1 MKCINF
7 DRAFERYM
15 AEWIKENSEKYKDDM
30 DVIEDMMPDVY
41 LEFLKKPADFLDGV
55 APQDYFE
62 QFDNADM
69 LVNWLCDYIAQ
80 GVPVPDLLL
89 ERVTALGN
97 PAEKSLLA
105 LVARDDLPE
114 ETQMTAISLLREMES
129 KAPMQRY
136 IDYIASLEE
145 PSDKGD
151 LCTEAL
157 MSMGESVVEP
167 ILATLSGAGQTGRDI
182 FADVLS
188 NYPGDERIYELMI
201 ERFVTRDERRALF
214 ASYLAKLGDER
225 AIPRK
230 ARTSTIWIMWRSLT
244 PLRRWVVSVRR
255 SANFLA
261 TRIMNLSGGC
271 NGLNAHVLP
280 LKEELLS

>member
-41 LEFLKKPADFLDGV
+41 LEFLKKPADFLDAV

-151 LCTEAL
+151 LCAEAL

-225 AIPRK
+225 AIP
-230 ARTSTIWIMWRSLT
+230 M
-244 PLRRWVVSVRR
+244 
-255 SANFLA
+255 
-261 TRIMNLSGGC
+261 
-271 NGLNAHVLP
+271 
-280 LKEELLS
+280 LKEAAQSPDINYLDYVEVVNAIEALGGERPPEREFSGDPYYESLRQV

>member
-15 AEWIKENSEKYKDDM
+15 AEWIKKNSEKYKDDM

-151 LCTEAL
+151 LCAEAL

-167 ILATLSGAGQTGRDI
+167 ILAALSGAGQIGRDI

-225 AIPRK
+225 AIP
-230 ARTSTIWIMWRSLT
+230 M
-244 PLRRWVVSVRR
+244 
-255 SANFLA
+255 
-261 TRIMNLSGGC
+261 
-271 NGLNAHVLP
+271 
-280 LKEELLS
+280 LKEAAQSPDINYLDYVEVVNAIEALGGERPPEREFSGDPHYESLRQV

>member
-15 AEWIKENSEKYKDDM
+15 AEWMKENSEKYKDDM

-89 ERVTALGN
+89 ERVTALGD

-105 LVARDDLPE
+105 LIARDDLPE

-136 IDYIASLEE
+136 IDFIASLEE

-151 LCTEAL
+151 LCAEAL

-167 ILATLSGAGQTGRDI
+167 ILAAISGAGQTGRDI

-188 NYPGDERIYELMI
+188 NYPRDERIYELMI

-225 AIPRK
+225 AIP
-230 ARTSTIWIMWRSLT
+230 M
-244 PLRRWVVSVRR
+244 
-255 SANFLA
+255 
-261 TRIMNLSGGC
+261 
-271 NGLNAHVLP
+271 
-280 LKEELLS
+280 LKEAAQSPDINYLDYVEVVNAIEALGGERPPEREFAGDPYYESLKQV

>member
-15 AEWIKENSEKYKDDM
+15 AEWIKKNSEKYKDDM

-136 IDYIASLEE
+136 VDYIASLEE

-151 LCTEAL
+151 LCAEAL

-167 ILATLSGAGQTGRDI
+167 ILAALSGAGQIGRDI

-225 AIPRK
+225 AIP
-230 ARTSTIWIMWRSLT
+230 M
-244 PLRRWVVSVRR
+244 
-255 SANFLA
+255 
-261 TRIMNLSGGC
+261 
-271 NGLNAHVLP
+271 
-280 LKEELLS
+280 LKEAAQSPDINYLDYVEVVNAIEALGGERPPEREFSGDPYYESLRQV

>member
-89 ERVTALGN
+89 ERVTALGD

-151 LCTEAL
+151 LCAEAL

-167 ILATLSGAGQTGRDI
+167 ILAALSGARQTGRDI

-225 AIPRK
+225 AIP
-230 ARTSTIWIMWRSLT
+230 M
-244 PLRRWVVSVRR
+244 
-255 SANFLA
+255 
-261 TRIMNLSGGC
+261 
-271 NGLNAHVLP
+271 
-280 LKEELLS
+280 LKEAAQSPDINYLDYVEVVNAIEALGGERPPEREFSGDPYYESLRQV

>member
-69 LVNWLCDYIAQ
+69 LVNWLCAYIAQ

-151 LCTEAL
+151 LCAEAL

-225 AIPRK
+225 AIP
-230 ARTSTIWIMWRSLT
+230 M
-244 PLRRWVVSVRR
+244 
-255 SANFLA
+255 
-261 TRIMNLSGGC
+261 
-271 NGLNAHVLP
+271 
-280 LKEELLS
+280 LKEAAQSPDINYLDYVEVVNAIEALGGERPPEREFSGDPYYESLRQV

>member
-105 LVARDDLPE
+105 LITRDDLSE

-151 LCTEAL
+151 LCAEAL

-167 ILATLSGAGQTGRDI
+167 ILAALSGAGQTGRDI

-225 AIPRK
+225 AIP
-230 ARTSTIWIMWRSLT
+230 M
-244 PLRRWVVSVRR
+244 
-255 SANFLA
+255 
-261 TRIMNLSGGC
+261 
-271 NGLNAHVLP
+271 
-280 LKEELLS
+280 LKEAAQSPDINYLDYVEVVNAIEALGGERPPEREFSGDPYYESLRQV

>member
-15 AEWIKENSEKYKDDM
+15 AEWMKENSEKYKDDM

-41 LEFLKKPADFLDGV
+41 LEFLKKPADFLDGI

-69 LVNWLCDYIAQ
+69 LVSWLCDYIAQ

-89 ERVTALGN
+89 ERVTALGD

-136 IDYIASLEE
+136 VDYIASLEE

-151 LCTEAL
+151 LCAEAL
-157 MSMGESVVEP
+157 MSMGESVIEP
-167 ILATLSGAGQTGRDI
+167 ILAALSGAGQTGRDI

-225 AIPRK
+225 AIP
-230 ARTSTIWIMWRSLT
+230 M
-244 PLRRWVVSVRR
+244 
-255 SANFLA
+255 
-261 TRIMNLSGGC
+261 
-271 NGLNAHVLP
+271 
-280 LKEELLS
+280 LKEAAQSLDINYLDYVEVVNAIEALGGERPPEREFSGDPYYESLRQV

>member
-1 MKCINF
+1 MMKCINF

-15 AEWIKENSEKYKDDM
+15 AEWMKENSEKYKDDM

-41 LEFLKKPADFLDGV
+41 LEFLKKPADFLDGI

-62 QFDNADM
+62 QFDNADV

-89 ERVTALGN
+89 ERVTALGD

-151 LCTEAL
+151 LCAEAL

-167 ILATLSGAGQTGRDI
+167 ILAALSGAGQTGRDI

-225 AIPRK
+225 AIP
-230 ARTSTIWIMWRSLT
+230 M
-244 PLRRWVVSVRR
+244 
-255 SANFLA
+255 
-261 TRIMNLSGGC
+261 
-271 NGLNAHVLP
+271 
-280 LKEELLS
+280 LKEAAQSPDINYLDYVEVVNAIEALGGERPPEREFSGDPYYESLRQV

>member
-80 GVPVPDLLL
+80 GVPVPDLVL

-151 LCTEAL
+151 LCAEAL

-225 AIPRK
+225 AIP
-230 ARTSTIWIMWRSLT
+230 M
-244 PLRRWVVSVRR
+244 
-255 SANFLA
+255 
-261 TRIMNLSGGC
+261 
-271 NGLNAHVLP
+271 
-280 LKEELLS
+280 LKEAAQSPDINYLDYVEVVNAIEALGGERPPEREFSGDPYYESLRQV

>member
-114 ETQMTAISLLREMES
+114 ETQMTVISLLREMES

-145 PSDKGD
+145 PRDKGD
-151 LCTEAL
+151 LCAEAL

-225 AIPRK
+225 AIP
-230 ARTSTIWIMWRSLT
+230 M
-244 PLRRWVVSVRR
+244 
-255 SANFLA
+255 
-261 TRIMNLSGGC
+261 
-271 NGLNAHVLP
+271 
-280 LKEELLS
+280 LKEAAQSPDINYLDYVEVVNAIEALGGERPPEREFSGDPYYESLRQV

>member
-105 LVARDDLPE
+105 LITRDDLPE

-136 IDYIASLEE
+136 IDFIASLEE

-151 LCTEAL
+151 LCAEAL

-167 ILATLSGAGQTGRDI
+167 ILAALSGAGQTGRDI

-225 AIPRK
+225 AIP
-230 ARTSTIWIMWRSLT
+230 M
-244 PLRRWVVSVRR
+244 
-255 SANFLA
+255 
-261 TRIMNLSGGC
+261 
-271 NGLNAHVLP
+271 
-280 LKEELLS
+280 LKEAAQSPDINYLDYVEVVNAIEALGGERPPEREFSGDPYYESLRQV

>member
-15 AEWIKENSEKYKDDM
+15 AEWMKENSEKYKDDM

-80 GVPVPDLLL
+80 GVAVPDLLL
-89 ERVTALGN
+89 ERVTALGD

-105 LVARDDLPE
+105 LIARDDLPA

-136 IDYIASLEE
+136 IDFIASLEE

-151 LCTEAL
+151 LCAEAL

-167 ILATLSGAGQTGRDI
+167 ILAALSGAGQTGRDI

-225 AIPRK
+225 AIP
-230 ARTSTIWIMWRSLT
+230 M
-244 PLRRWVVSVRR
+244 
-255 SANFLA
+255 
-261 TRIMNLSGGC
+261 
-271 NGLNAHVLP
+271 
-280 LKEELLS
+280 LKEAAQSPDINYLDYVEVVNAIEALGGERPPEREFAGDPYYESLKQV

>member
-69 LVNWLCDYIAQ
+69 LVSWLCDYIAQ

-151 LCTEAL
+151 LCAEAL

-225 AIPRK
+225 AIP
-230 ARTSTIWIMWRSLT
+230 M
-244 PLRRWVVSVRR
+244 
-255 SANFLA
+255 
-261 TRIMNLSGGC
+261 
-271 NGLNAHVLP
+271 
-280 LKEELLS
+280 LKEAAQSPDINYLDYVEVVNAIEALGGERPPEREFSGDPYYESLRQV

>member
-15 AEWIKENSEKYKDDM
+15 AEWMKENSEKYKDDM

-41 LEFLKKPADFLDGV
+41 LEFLKKPADFLDGI

-69 LVNWLCDYIAQ
+69 LVSWLCDYIAQ

-89 ERVTALGN
+89 ERVTVLGD

-105 LVARDDLPE
+105 LVACDDLPE

-136 IDYIASLEE
+136 VDYIASLEE

-151 LCTEAL
+151 LCAEAL

-167 ILATLSGAGQTGRDI
+167 ILAALSGAGQTGRDI

-225 AIPRK
+225 AIP
-230 ARTSTIWIMWRSLT
+230 M
-244 PLRRWVVSVRR
+244 
-255 SANFLA
+255 
-261 TRIMNLSGGC
+261 
-271 NGLNAHVLP
+271 
-280 LKEELLS
+280 LKEAAQSPDINYLDYVEVVNAIEALGGERPPEREFSGDPYYESLRQV

>member
-15 AEWIKENSEKYKDDM
+15 AEWMKENSEKYKDDM

-41 LEFLKKPADFLDGV
+41 LEFLKKPADFLDGI

-69 LVNWLCDYIAQ
+69 LVNWLCGYIAQ

-151 LCTEAL
+151 LCAEAL

-182 FADVLS
+182 FADVLG
-188 NYPGDERIYELMI
+188 NYPGDECIYELMI

-225 AIPRK
+225 AIP
-230 ARTSTIWIMWRSLT
+230 M
-244 PLRRWVVSVRR
+244 
-255 SANFLA
+255 
-261 TRIMNLSGGC
+261 
-271 NGLNAHVLP
+271 
-280 LKEELLS
+280 LKEAAQSPDINYLDYVEVVNAIEALGGERPPEREFSGDPYYESLRQV

>member
-69 LVNWLCDYIAQ
+69 LVKWLCDYIAQ

-151 LCTEAL
+151 LCAEAL

-167 ILATLSGAGQTGRDI
+167 ILAALSGAGQIGRDI

-225 AIPRK
+225 AIP
-230 ARTSTIWIMWRSLT
+230 M
-244 PLRRWVVSVRR
+244 
-255 SANFLA
+255 
-261 TRIMNLSGGC
+261 
-271 NGLNAHVLP
+271 
-280 LKEELLS
+280 LKEAAQSPDINYLDYVEVVNAIEALGGERPPEREFSGDPYYESLRQV

>member
-15 AEWIKENSEKYKDDM
+15 AEWMKENSEKYKDDM
-30 DVIEDMMPDVY
+30 DMIEDMMPDVY

-151 LCTEAL
+151 LCAEAL

-225 AIPRK
+225 AIP
-230 ARTSTIWIMWRSLT
+230 M
-244 PLRRWVVSVRR
+244 
-255 SANFLA
+255 
-261 TRIMNLSGGC
+261 
-271 NGLNAHVLP
+271 
-280 LKEELLS
+280 LKEAAQSPDINYLDYVEVVNAIEALGGERPPEREFSGDPYYESLRQV

>member
-62 QFDNADM
+62 QFDNAEM

-151 LCTEAL
+151 LCAEAL

-225 AIPRK
+225 AIP
-230 ARTSTIWIMWRSLT
+230 M
-244 PLRRWVVSVRR
+244 
-255 SANFLA
+255 
-261 TRIMNLSGGC
+261 
-271 NGLNAHVLP
+271 
-280 LKEELLS
+280 LKEAAQSPDINYLDYVEVVNAIEALGGERPPEREFSGDPYYESLRQV

>member
-15 AEWIKENSEKYKDDM
+15 AEWMKENSEKYKDDM

-41 LEFLKKPADFLDGV
+41 LEFLKKPADFLDGI

-62 QFDNADM
+62 QFDNADV

-89 ERVTALGN
+89 ERVTALGD

-105 LVARDDLPE
+105 LVTRDDLPE

-151 LCTEAL
+151 LCAEAL

-167 ILATLSGAGQTGRDI
+167 ILAALSGAGQTGRDI

-225 AIPRK
+225 AIP
-230 ARTSTIWIMWRSLT
+230 M
-244 PLRRWVVSVRR
+244 
-255 SANFLA
+255 
-261 TRIMNLSGGC
+261 
-271 NGLNAHVLP
+271 
-280 LKEELLS
+280 LKEAAQNPDINYLDYVEVVNAIEALGGERPPEREFSGDPYYESLRQV

>member
-15 AEWIKENSEKYKDDM
+15 AEWMKENSEKYKDDM

-80 GVPVPDLLL
+80 GVAVPDLLL
-89 ERVTALGN
+89 ERVTALGD

-105 LVARDDLPE
+105 LIARDDLPE

-136 IDYIASLEE
+136 IDFIASLEE

-151 LCTEAL
+151 LCAEAL

-167 ILATLSGAGQTGRDI
+167 ILAALSGAGQTGRDI

-188 NYPGDERIYELMI
+188 TYPGDERIYELMI

-225 AIPRK
+225 AIP
-230 ARTSTIWIMWRSLT
+230 M
-244 PLRRWVVSVRR
+244 
-255 SANFLA
+255 
-261 TRIMNLSGGC
+261 
-271 NGLNAHVLP
+271 
-280 LKEELLS
+280 LKEAAQSPDINYLDYVEVVNAIEALGGERPPEREFAGDPYYESLKQV

>member
-15 AEWIKENSEKYKDDM
+15 AEWIKKSSEKYKDDM

-151 LCTEAL
+151 LCAEAL

-225 AIPRK
+225 AIP
-230 ARTSTIWIMWRSLT
+230 M
-244 PLRRWVVSVRR
+244 
-255 SANFLA
+255 
-261 TRIMNLSGGC
+261 
-271 NGLNAHVLP
+271 
-280 LKEELLS
+280 LKEAAQSPDINYLDYVEVVNAIEALGGERPPEREFSGDPYYESLRQV

>member
-1 MKCINF
+1 MVKCINF
-7 DRAFERYM
+7 DRAFERYV
-15 AEWIKENSEKYKDDM
+15 AEWIKKNSEKYKDDM

-151 LCTEAL
+151 LCAEAL

-167 ILATLSGAGQTGRDI
+167 ILAALSGAGQIGRDI

-225 AIPRK
+225 AIP
-230 ARTSTIWIMWRSLT
+230 M
-244 PLRRWVVSVRR
+244 
-255 SANFLA
+255 
-261 TRIMNLSGGC
+261 
-271 NGLNAHVLP
+271 
-280 LKEELLS
+280 LKEAAQSPDINYLDYVEVVNAIEALGGERPPEREFSGDPYYESLRQV

>member
-15 AEWIKENSEKYKDDM
+15 AEWMKENSEKYKDDM

-41 LEFLKKPADFLDGV
+41 LEFLKKPADFLDGT

-80 GVPVPDLLL
+80 GVAVPDLLL
-89 ERVTALGN
+89 ERVTALGD

-105 LVARDDLPE
+105 SVARDDLPE

-151 LCTEAL
+151 LCAEAL

-167 ILATLSGAGQTGRDI
+167 ILAALSGAGQTGRDI

-225 AIPRK
+225 AIP
-230 ARTSTIWIMWRSLT
+230 M
-244 PLRRWVVSVRR
+244 
-255 SANFLA
+255 
-261 TRIMNLSGGC
+261 
-271 NGLNAHVLP
+271 
-280 LKEELLS
+280 LKEAAQSPDINYLDYVEVVNAIEALGGERPPEREFAGDPYYESLKQV

>member
-89 ERVTALGN
+89 ERVTALGK

-105 LVARDDLPE
+105 LITRDDLPE

-136 IDYIASLEE
+136 IDFIASLEE

-151 LCTEAL
+151 LCAEAL

-167 ILATLSGAGQTGRDI
+167 ILAALSGAGQTGRDI

-225 AIPRK
+225 AIP
-230 ARTSTIWIMWRSLT
+230 M
-244 PLRRWVVSVRR
+244 
-255 SANFLA
+255 
-261 TRIMNLSGGC
+261 
-271 NGLNAHVLP
+271 
-280 LKEELLS
+280 LKEAAQSPDINYLDYVEVVNAIEALGGERPPEREFSGDPYYESLRQV

>member
-15 AEWIKENSEKYKDDM
+15 AEWIKKNSEKYKDDM

-151 LCTEAL
+151 LCAEAL

-167 ILATLSGAGQTGRDI
+167 ILAALSGAGQIGRDI

-225 AIPRK
+225 AIP
-230 ARTSTIWIMWRSLT
+230 M
-244 PLRRWVVSVRR
+244 
-255 SANFLA
+255 
-261 TRIMNLSGGC
+261 
-271 NGLNAHVLP
+271 
-280 LKEELLS
+280 LKEAAQSSDINYLDYVEVVNAIEALGGERPPEREFSGDPYYESLRQV

>member
-15 AEWIKENSEKYKDDM
+15 AEWIKKNSEKYKDDM

-151 LCTEAL
+151 LCAEAL

-167 ILATLSGAGQTGRDI
+167 ILATLSSAGQTGRDI

-225 AIPRK
+225 AIP
-230 ARTSTIWIMWRSLT
+230 M
-244 PLRRWVVSVRR
+244 
-255 SANFLA
+255 
-261 TRIMNLSGGC
+261 
-271 NGLNAHVLP
+271 
-280 LKEELLS
+280 LKEAAQSPDINYLDYVEVVNAIEALGGERPPEREFSGDPYYESLKQV

>member
-41 LEFLKKPADFLDGV
+41 LEFLEKPADFLDGV

-136 IDYIASLEE
+136 VDYIASLEE
-145 PSDKGD
+145 PSGKGD
-151 LCTEAL
+151 LCAEAL

-167 ILATLSGAGQTGRDI
+167 ILDALSGARQTGRDI

-225 AIPRK
+225 AIP
-230 ARTSTIWIMWRSLT
+230 M
-244 PLRRWVVSVRR
+244 
-255 SANFLA
+255 
-261 TRIMNLSGGC
+261 
-271 NGLNAHVLP
+271 
-280 LKEELLS
+280 LKEAAQSPDINYLDYVEVVNAIEALGGERPPEREFSGDPYYESLRQV

>member
-151 LCTEAL
+151 LCAEAL

-214 ASYLAKLGDER
+214 ASYLAKLSDER
-225 AIPRK
+225 AIP
-230 ARTSTIWIMWRSLT
+230 M
-244 PLRRWVVSVRR
+244 
-255 SANFLA
+255 
-261 TRIMNLSGGC
+261 
-271 NGLNAHVLP
+271 
-280 LKEELLS
+280 LKEAAQSPDINYLDYVEVVNAIEALGGERPPEREFSGDPYYESLRQV

>member
-151 LCTEAL
+151 LCAEAL
-157 MSMGESVVEP
+157 MSMGESVVGP

-225 AIPRK
+225 AIP
-230 ARTSTIWIMWRSLT
+230 M
-244 PLRRWVVSVRR
+244 
-255 SANFLA
+255 
-261 TRIMNLSGGC
+261 
-271 NGLNAHVLP
+271 
-280 LKEELLS
+280 LKEAAQSPDINYLDYVEVVNAIEALGGERPPEREFSGDPYYESLRQV

>member
-15 AEWIKENSEKYKDDM
+15 AEWMKENSEKYKDDM

-41 LEFLKKPADFLDGV
+41 LEFLKKPADFLDGI

-62 QFDNADM
+62 QFDNADV

-89 ERVTALGN
+89 ERVTALGD

-114 ETQMTAISLLREMES
+114 ETQMTAISLFREMES

-151 LCTEAL
+151 LCAEAL

-167 ILATLSGAGQTGRDI
+167 ILAALSGAGQTGRDI

-225 AIPRK
+225 AIP
-230 ARTSTIWIMWRSLT
+230 M
-244 PLRRWVVSVRR
+244 
-255 SANFLA
+255 
-261 TRIMNLSGGC
+261 
-271 NGLNAHVLP
+271 
-280 LKEELLS
+280 LKEAAQSPDINYLDYVEVVNAIEALGGERPPEREFSGDPYYESLRQV

>member
-15 AEWIKENSEKYKDDM
+15 AEWMKENSEKYKDDM

-69 LVNWLCDYIAQ
+69 LVNWLCDYIAH

-114 ETQMTAISLLREMES
+114 ETQMMAISLLREMES

-151 LCTEAL
+151 LCAEAL
-157 MSMGESVVEP
+157 VSMGESVVEP

-225 AIPRK
+225 AIP
-230 ARTSTIWIMWRSLT
+230 M
-244 PLRRWVVSVRR
+244 
-255 SANFLA
+255 
-261 TRIMNLSGGC
+261 
-271 NGLNAHVLP
+271 
-280 LKEELLS
+280 LKEAAQSPDINYLDYVEVVNAIEALGGERPPEREFSGDPYYESLRQV

>member
-15 AEWIKENSEKYKDDM
+15 AEWMKENSEKYKDDM

-80 GVPVPDLLL
+80 GVAVPDLLL
-89 ERVTALGN
+89 ERVTALGD

-105 LVARDDLPE
+105 LMARDDLPE

-151 LCTEAL
+151 LCAEAL

-225 AIPRK
+225 AIP
-230 ARTSTIWIMWRSLT
+230 M
-244 PLRRWVVSVRR
+244 
-255 SANFLA
+255 
-261 TRIMNLSGGC
+261 
-271 NGLNAHVLP
+271 
-280 LKEELLS
+280 LKEAAQSPDINYLDYVEVVNAIEALGGERPPEREFSGDPYYESLRQV

>member
-15 AEWIKENSEKYKDDM
+15 AEWIKKNSEKYKDDM

-41 LEFLKKPADFLDGV
+41 LEFLKKPADFLDGI

-151 LCTEAL
+151 LCAEAL

-225 AIPRK
+225 AIP
-230 ARTSTIWIMWRSLT
+230 M
-244 PLRRWVVSVRR
+244 
-255 SANFLA
+255 
-261 TRIMNLSGGC
+261 
-271 NGLNAHVLP
+271 
-280 LKEELLS
+280 LKEAAQSPDINYLDYVEVVNAIEALGGERPPEREFSGDPYYESLRQV

>member
-151 LCTEAL
+151 LCAEAL

-225 AIPRK
+225 AIP
-230 ARTSTIWIMWRSLT
+230 M
-244 PLRRWVVSVRR
+244 
-255 SANFLA
+255 
-261 TRIMNLSGGC
+261 
-271 NGLNAHVLP
+271 
-280 LKEELLS
+280 LKEAAQSLDINYLDYVEVVNAIEALGGERPPEREFSGDPYYESLRQV

>member
-151 LCTEAL
+151 LCAEAL

-182 FADVLS
+182 FADILS

-201 ERFVTRDERRALF
+201 ERFVTRDEQRALF

-225 AIPRK
+225 AIP
-230 ARTSTIWIMWRSLT
+230 M
-244 PLRRWVVSVRR
+244 
-255 SANFLA
+255 
-261 TRIMNLSGGC
+261 
-271 NGLNAHVLP
+271 
-280 LKEELLS
+280 LKEAAQSPDISYLDYVEVVNAIEALGGERPPEREFSGDPYYESLRQV

>member
-114 ETQMTAISLLREMES
+114 ETQMTAIPLLREMES

-151 LCTEAL
+151 LCAEAL

-225 AIPRK
+225 AIP
-230 ARTSTIWIMWRSLT
+230 M
-244 PLRRWVVSVRR
+244 
-255 SANFLA
+255 
-261 TRIMNLSGGC
+261 
-271 NGLNAHVLP
+271 
-280 LKEELLS
+280 LKEAAQSPDINYLDYVEVVNAIEALGGERPPEREFSGDPYYESLRQV

>member
-1 MKCINF
+1 MMKCINF

-114 ETQMTAISLLREMES
+114 ETQMMAISLLREMES

-151 LCTEAL
+151 LCAEAL

-225 AIPRK
+225 AIP
-230 ARTSTIWIMWRSLT
+230 M
-244 PLRRWVVSVRR
+244 
-255 SANFLA
+255 
-261 TRIMNLSGGC
+261 
-271 NGLNAHVLP
+271 
-280 LKEELLS
+280 LKEAAQSPDINYLDYVEVVNAIEALGGERPPEREFSGDPYYESFRQV

>member
-97 PAEKSLLA
+97 PSEKSLLA

-151 LCTEAL
+151 LCAEAL

-167 ILATLSGAGQTGRDI
+167 ILAALSGAGQTGRDI
-182 FADVLS
+182 FADILS

-225 AIPRK
+225 AIP
-230 ARTSTIWIMWRSLT
+230 M
-244 PLRRWVVSVRR
+244 
-255 SANFLA
+255 
-261 TRIMNLSGGC
+261 
-271 NGLNAHVLP
+271 
-280 LKEELLS
+280 LKEAAQSLDINYLDYVEVVNAIEALGGERPPEREFSGDPYYESLRQV